1 MKYTNSNRCMQNLLK
16 QRHQLGMERSLWVDV
31 GRTEYKV
38 ELSNKGETG
47 FRKTDSLDGQNGKSK

>member
-1 MKYTNSNRCMQNLLK
+1 
-16 QRHQLGMERSLWVDV
+16 MERSLWVDV

-47 FRKTDSLDGQNGKSK
+47 FRKTDSLDGQNGKIK